1 MEEEIVV
8 EKLKS
13 TQPEIVLLTEAVQ
26 VEYPSCAIYK
36 KSKNLLNCVLNSY
49 SFLILIRFLCK
60 SLLENQDFC
69 FEAHHLFYMVKGYVI
84 NKKPSK
90 Q

>member
-26 VEYPSCAIYK
+26 VEYPSCVIYK

-49 SFLILIRFLCK
+49 SRCVFFANLFLKTKISVLKHTIYSIWLRDT
-60 SLLENQDFC
+60 S
-69 FEAHHLFYMVKGYVI
+69 
-84 NKKPSK
+84 
-90 Q
+90 

>member
-13 TQPEIVLLTEAVQ
+13 TQPEIVLLTGAVQ

-49 SFLILIRFLCK
+49 SRCVFFANLFLKTKISVLKHTIYSIWLRDT
-60 SLLENQDFC
+60 S
-69 FEAHHLFYMVKGYVI
+69 
-84 NKKPSK
+84 
-90 Q
+90 